1 MMFYPLDVCNDSVV
15 FQTECQQSRTE
26 FYSACFETEKIITNG
41 DWRLVYQKGRP
52 SRRMRT
58 SATQCRWCSQM
69 KTDPGDSITK
79 TWPFPL
85 RIPSRSGCHGL
96 FWEGKHPPI
105 EFILQGPV
113 PVPQGYIAKAHEFR
127 LVFTSLQMWDFL
139 RPQVTNE
146 TPMKHRWDIYQ
157 TNLYESRTIVAH
169 A

>member
-1 MMFYPLDVCNDSVV
+1 MAVYRGKWCFIHWMSVMIVFFSDRMPTIKNRVLLCMFWN
-15 FQTECQQSRTE
+15 R
-26 FYSACFETEKIITNG
+26 KIITNG

-52 SRRMRT
+52 SRPMRT

-139 RPQVTNE
+139 RPQSHKWNSHE
-146 TPMKHRWDIYQ
+146 T
-157 TNLYESRTIVAH
+157 
-169 A
+169 